1 VTASLVLT
9 VIGPDRPGLVSVLS
23 ATARSHG
30 ANWLQSRLTT
40 LAGQF
45 AGIVHL
51 QVPVAKVDDL
61 VAGLQKLDSKGLRVI
76 VATSGDEDGASP
88 NVSLRLELIVQ
99 DRPGI
104 VREISHAIASHNVSI
119 HQLHTDCYSA
129 PCSGET
135 MFRARAR
142 LSVPA
147 DADTSALR
155 ATLEDLANDLM
166 VDIECVNLGPE
177 LAITT

>member
-1 VTASLVLT
+1 VTRSLVLT
-9 VIGPDRPGLVSVLS
+9 VIGSDRPGLVSLLS
-23 ATARSHG
+23 ATARSYG

-51 QVPVAKVDDL
+51 QVPTARADDL
-61 VAGLQKLDSKGLRVI
+61 IAGLQQLGSQGLRVI
-76 VATSGDEDGASP
+76 VATSEDEDAASP

-104 VREISHAIASHNVSI
+104 VREISHAIASH
-119 HQLHTDCYSA
+119 TDCYSA

-147 DADTSALR
+147 GADTAALR

-166 VDIECVNLGPE
+166 VDINFDE
-177 LAITT
+177 LAAHAD

>member
-1 VTASLVLT
+1 MTRSLVLT
-9 VIGPDRPGLVSVLS
+9 VIGSDRPGLVSLLS
-23 ATARSHG
+23 ATARSYG

-51 QVPVAKVDDL
+51 PVPTARADDL
-61 VAGLQKLDSKGLRVI
+61 IAGLQQLGSQGLRVI
-76 VATSGDEDGASP
+76 VATSEDEDAASP

-147 DADTSALR
+147 GADTAALR

-166 VDIECVNLGPE
+166 VDINFDE
-177 LAITT
+177 LAAHAD